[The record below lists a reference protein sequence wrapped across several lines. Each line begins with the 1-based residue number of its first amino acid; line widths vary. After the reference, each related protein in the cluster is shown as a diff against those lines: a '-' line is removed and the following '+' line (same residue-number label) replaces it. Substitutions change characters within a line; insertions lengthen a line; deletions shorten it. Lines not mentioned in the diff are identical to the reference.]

1 MEFEKVIRERK
12 STRLFSSKEVE
23 QDKIDKILE
32 AGRIAPTARN
42 NQPFKIYVVKSKEG
56 IKKIDKGT
64 ICRYK
69 APVVFIVC
77 ADREKAFRKQ
87 EYSSYEMDASIV
99 TTHMMLEATNI
110 GIDNIWIGLFDEEVV
125 KREFEIP
132 ENYNVVSLLPI
143 GYKSKLCPPNPFH
156 NKRKPI
162 EELVEYK

>member
-23 QDKIDKILE
+23 QEKIDMILE

-42 NQPFKIYVVKSKEG
+42 TQPIKIYVVKSKEG
-56 IKKIDKGT
+56 IKKIDKCSP
-64 ICRYK
+64 CRYK

-110 GIDNIWIGLFDEEVV
+110 GIDNIWIGMFDEAKV
-125 KREFEIP
+125 KEEFNIP
-132 ENYNVVSLLPI
+132 DNYNVASLLPV
-143 GYKSKLCPPNPFH
+143 GYNSKLCPPSPFH
-156 NKRKPI
+156 NKRKSI
-162 EELVEYK
+162 DELVEYR